1 MAFQFTFMLPA
12 QTYLFSETNLSTTSM
27 TSSQSE
33 RYTKLSSENFSSSQF
48 VQIGNLSTVQQNGTV
63 TVPLP
68 SGSGYGNV
76 TFRVKNIEYYSDA
89 DFTWYGQ
96 VDEATTQS
104 ARAGEIFL
112 LRKNG
117 EYMGTIQVEDDL
129 YSLTDL
135 TGGVALLGK
144 TSIIPISGSCPVA
157 PDTLEYPLVTSSAV
171 CDVRILV
178 LYTSEAQD
186 LVGNIQNV
194 AEADI
199 NYTNQAFANSAL
211 TTKIVKVG
219 IEAWPGYS
227 ETDKTYET
235 ILDELR
241 INGNSPAGFVNSRK
255 IALGADIV
263 VLLVRHSL
271 TAQDALGIAYLAPSS
286 WTQGYAVSWTTAVSP
301 VVFAHEVGHLFG
313 ADHEPCSAIDATTNC
328 SINENSPFHAH
339 SLNITLPAQWPIPPK
354 TLNRKTIVWGNFIQ
368 GKHITGFSN
377 PDVSILGTPTGTT
390 TRNNALRIKNRTC
403 LLSGLN
409 PNEGTLNGYI
419 AAPTYG
425 CEGEEETAVGIVTS
439 PPAAMVTYEW
449 RISTNGGISYGA
461 VVGTSDVLTFIMPPA
476 PGSLVLKLVI
486 TGSTGQSIT
495 LFKTITSKPSNNPF
509 YCRQRGASHQKAVA
523 KLDISVSPNPAAEIV
538 HFVIASPSERAFS
551 LEIFDAKGG
560 SVRQQEGKLLSGD
573 NSLQVNLNSCPKG
586 IYYFTVSSEGEF
598 VTNNFILN

>member
-1 MAFQFTFMLPA
+1 
-12 QTYLFSETNLSTTSM
+12 M
-27 TSSQSE
+27 TLSQSE

-68 SGSGYGNV
+68 SGSVYGNV
-76 TFRVKNIEYYSDA
+76 TFRLKNIEYYSDA

-104 ARAGEIFL
+104 AREGEIFL
-112 LRKNG
+112 QRKNG
-117 EYMGTIQVEDDL
+117 EYMGTIQVEDDH

-144 TSIIPISGSCPVA
+144 ASSIPLSGSCPVA
-157 PDTLEYPLVTSSAV
+157 PATLESPPVSSSAV
-171 CDVRILV
+171 CDVRVLV
-178 LYTSEAQD
+178 LYTPEAQD

-194 AEADI
+194 AEAYI

-227 ETDKTYET
+227 EAGKTYQT
-235 ILDELR
+235 ILNDLKV
-241 INGNSPAGFVNSRK
+241 NGNSPTGFVNSRK

-271 TAQDALGIAYLAPSS
+271 TAQNAAGIAFLAPTS
-286 WTQGYAVSWTTAVSP
+286 WTEGYAVSWTTTVSP

-328 SINENSPFHAH
+328 STNLVSSFHAH

-403 LLSGLN
+403 LLSELN
-409 PNEGTLNGYI
+409 TNEGTLNGYI

-439 PPAAMVTYEW
+439 PPAAMVTYQW
-449 RISTNGGISYGA
+449 YISTNGGISYNIIAGN
-461 VVGTSDVLTFIMPPA
+461 SDVLTFIMPPA
-476 PGSLVLKLVI
+476 PGSLVLKLVM
-486 TGSTGQSIT
+486 TGSSNQSIT
-495 LFKTITSKPSNNPF
+495 LFKTITSKSSDSV
-509 YCRQRGASHQKAVA
+509 YCRERGASQQKAA
-523 KLDISVSPNPAAEIV
+523 SKLNISVSPNPADEIV
-538 HFVIASPSERAFS
+538 HFVIASPIERAFS

-560 SVRQQEGKLLSGD
+560 SVRQQEGKLLLGD
-573 NSLQVNLNSCPKG
+573 NSFQINLNSCPKG
-586 IYYFTVSSEGEF
+586 IYYFTVTSGGES
-598 VTNNFILN
+598 VTSNFILN